1 MSNPPANWY
10 PDPRGEAELRYWDGS
25 QWTEHT
31 HSGQPQAAP
40 ASPPPAQAPPPQAP
54 APAGPPAAGT
64 PTAAGGYQPAYQQG
78 GATAP
83 GGAAP
88 GGSKGGGSKLPLI
101 IGGALAAVALV
112 VVLVLVLAG
121 GGDDGGGEEETVRD
135 RIEEVSTGKDPE
147 ICTTGYTTTFLQKAT
162 GVSGSEAVDLC
173 KQQVPQNDTKGVDIK
188 ELKLDGD
195 KATATVVEDGGQ
207 NDGDT
212 LEVVLVKQGE
222 EWKVD
227 DLDKPDVAS
236 GDPAERAIINT
247 VLNFGSS
254 EGIKACDY
262 LSYAGLQRLG
272 GRSGCE
278 SSFKEGQPANY
289 SPEDVTITGRTATM
303 VVNETRQNK
312 TIEFKLTRELGEWE
326 IDSFQQQ

>member
-40 ASPPPAQAPPPQAP
+40 AAPPPAQAPPPAAP
-54 APAGPPAAGT
+54 APTGPPAAGT
-64 PTAAGGYQPAYQQG
+64 PTAAGYTQPAYQQAGPATPAATG
-78 GATAP
+78 G
-83 GGAAP
+83 GG
-88 GGSKGGGSKLPLI
+88 GGGSKLPLI
-101 IGGALAAVALV
+101 IGGALAGIAIV

-121 GGDDGGGEEETVRD
+121 GGDDGGGEEDTVKD
-135 RIEEVSTGKDPE
+135 KIEEVSTGKDPKVCE
-147 ICTTGYTTTFLQKAT
+147 TGYTTTFIQKAT
-162 GVSGSEAVDLC
+162 GLSGTEGLDLC
-173 KQQVPQNDTKGVDIK
+173 RQQVPKNNTESVDVK
-188 ELKLDGD
+188 ELKVEGD
-195 KATATVVEDGGQ
+195 KATASLVEKGGA

-212 LEVVLVKQGE
+212 LEVVLVKQGG

-227 DLDKPDVAS
+227 DLDKPEVAS

-254 EGIKACDY
+254 EGVKACDY

-289 SPEDVTITGRTATM
+289 SPQDVTITGRTATM

>member
-1 MSNPPANWY
+1 MNNPPPNWY

-54 APAGPPAAGT
+54 APSGPPAAGT
-64 PTAAGGYQPAYQQG
+64 PTAAGGYQPSYQQAG
-78 GATAP
+78 GAP
-83 GGAAP
+83 GG
-88 GGSKGGGSKLPLI
+88 GSKGGSKLPLI
-101 IGGALAAVALV
+101 IGGALAAVAVV

-121 GGDDGGGEEETVRD
+121 GGDDGGGPEEEVRD
-135 RIEEVSTGKDPE
+135 RIEEISTGKDPE
-147 ICTTGYTTTFLQKAT
+147 ICETGYTATFLQKAT
-162 GVSGSEAVDLC
+162 GRSGSEAAELC
-173 KQQVPQNDTKGVDIK
+173 RQQVPENKTTGVEIK
-188 ELKLDGD
+188 DLEVSGER
-195 KATATVVEDGGQ
+195 ATATVIEDGG
-207 NDGDT
+207 NYDGED
-212 LEVVLVKQGE
+212 LEVTLVKQAD

-227 DLDKPDVAS
+227 DLDRPEVAQ
-236 GDPAERAIINT
+236 GEAAERAIINT

-262 LSYAGLQRLG
+262 LSYQGLQRLG

-289 SPEDVTITGRTATM
+289 SPQDASITGRTATL
-303 VVNETRQNK
+303 VVTETRQDK
-312 TIEFKLTRELGEWE
+312 TIKFTLSRELGEWE
-326 IDSFQQQ
+326 IDSFEQQ

>member
-1 MSNPPANWY
+1 MNNPPPNWY

-31 HSGQPQAAP
+31 HSGQAAAAP

-64 PTAAGGYQPAYQQG
+64 PTAAGGYHQPAYQQG
-78 GATAP
+78 A
-83 GGAAP
+83 AAP
-88 GGSKGGGSKLPLI
+88 AGGGSTGGSKLPLI

-121 GGDDGGGEEETVRD
+121 GGGDDGGGEEAKVED
-135 RIEEVSTGKDPE
+135 RVKEAITGKEPEGCEDFLTTSFVQKSTG
-147 ICTTGYTTTFLQKAT
+147 L
-162 GVSGSEAVDLC
+162 SGSEGVEAC
-173 KQQVPQNDTKGVDIK
+173 KKTRGQNTVSDAEVKDVKVTG
-188 ELKLDGD
+188 E
-195 KATATVVEDGGQ
+195 KATATAIPGSGPLEDEE
-207 NDGDT
+207 
-212 LEVVLVKQGE
+212 LEISLVKQGD
-222 EWKVD
+222 EWKID
-227 DLDKPDVAS
+227 DLDRPSVAQ
-236 GDPAERAIINT
+236 GDDAERAIINT

-254 EGIKACDY
+254 EGVKACDY

-289 SPEDVTITGRTATM
+289 SPQDISVTGTTATM
-303 VVNETRQNK
+303 VVEERRQNK
-312 TIEFKLTRELGEWE
+312 TIKFTLSREVGTWK
-326 IDSFQQQ
+326 IDSFEQQ